1 MGNGSLYLGMWKG
14 LCELKESNHIS
25 HMPRLHFVQTEA
37 VKPIYSAAKGR
48 SWDVSMI
55 RETRSGGTAVGSPP
69 RQGEVIEVLTRS
81 NGSCVTVTEEELAD
95 WQKILAAKEGIYA
108 EPTSATALAG
118 AEKLVRSNSI
128 GKNNGILVP
137 ITGSGLKDDQ
147 PK

>member
-1 MGNGSLYLGMWKG
+1 M
-14 LCELKESNHIS
+14 
-25 HMPRLHFVQTEA
+25 
-37 VKPIYSAAKGR
+37 
-48 SWDVSMI
+48 
-55 RETRSGGTAVGSPP
+55 
-69 RQGEVIEVLTRS
+69 
-81 NGSCVTVTEEELAD
+81 TVTEEELAD

-118 AEKLVRSNSI
+118 AEKLVRSDSI